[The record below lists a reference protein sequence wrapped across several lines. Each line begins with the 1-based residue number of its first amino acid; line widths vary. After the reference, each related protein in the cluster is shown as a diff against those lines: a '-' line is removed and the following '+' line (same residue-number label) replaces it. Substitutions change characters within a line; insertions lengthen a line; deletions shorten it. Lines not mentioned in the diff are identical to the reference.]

1 MRAVLQRVTR
11 ARVEVDGE
19 VTGSIGH
26 GFLVLLGVG
35 REDTEEEVRLLANKV
50 AVLRVFQDENGKMNR
65 SLLDVGGAALVVSQ
79 FTLHADVRKGRRPSF
94 VAAAPPEQAEALYH
108 RFVDALAELGVPVAT
123 GRFQAMMDVHLVNSG
138 PVTLILD
145 TDDLKKKRS
154 EARTGLR

>member
-1 MRAVLQRVTR
+1 MRAVVQRVAR

-19 VTGSIGH
+19 VTGSIGR
-26 GFLVLLGVG
+26 GFLILLGVS
-35 REDTEEEVRLLANKV
+35 RDDTEAEATMLANKV
-50 AVLRVFQDENGKMNR
+50 AVLRVFQDDDGKMNR
-65 SLLDVGGAALVVSQ
+65 SLLDVGGSALVVSQ

-94 VAAAPPEQAEALYH
+94 VAAAPPDQAEALYL
-108 RFVDALAELGVPVAT
+108 RFVEALSALGVPVAT

-145 TDDLKKKRS
+145 TDDLKRKRS

>member
-1 MRAVLQRVTR
+1 MRAVIQRVTR

-19 VTGSIGH
+19 TTGEIGH
-26 GFLVLLGVG
+26 GFLILLGVG
-35 REDTEEEVRLLANKV
+35 RDDTEREVAMLAGKV
-50 AVLRVFQDENGKMNR
+50 AVLRVFQDDDGKMNR
-65 SLLDVGGAALVVSQ
+65 SLLDVGGSALVVSQ

-94 VAAAPPEQAEALYH
+94 VGAAPPEQAEALYLK
-108 RFVDALAELGVPVAT
+108 FVDALAAQGVPVAT

-145 TDDLKKKRS
+145 TDDLKRKRS